1 MGGSVSSVETKI
13 CIIAPINYPR
23 AVGVAAP
30 DRAIGESAS
39 IVNTK
44 IDIDEQIF
52 LNVRNDA
59 YTCLEY
65 SDCAKIFTPR

>member
-30 DRAIGESAS
+30 DRAIGESVS
-39 IVNTK
+39 IVDTK
-44 IDIDEQIF
+44 IDIIEQTFF
-52 LNVRNDA
+52 LVCG
-59 YTCLEY
+59 TTH
-65 SDCAKIFTPR
+65 IPMPII